1 MGSRTLSFFSRV
13 RVAARRVGCASL
25 VVATVSLAACGGYG
39 GSGSSYSAPSSTPGG
54 STSTPATGTSAPSGT
69 PSGTTSGSGP
79 STPPPPGPS
88 MAAAGPITGF
98 GTVHLNGL
106 VFDTSGA
113 AITIDGKSATQDDL
127 RAGYYIQ
134 VKGHHDA
141 TQNQDFADQIDF
153 RGNVIGPVTAIDAT
167 AQTLTVLGQTV
178 RVTEDTSF
186 DDDISPASLAGVT
199 VGAFVEVSGVS
210 LADGSI
216 RATRIEGKMAGS
228 ALLQVIGTA
237 ASTDSTAKTLKIN
250 ALVVDFSGAT
260 LTDFPATGPKD
271 GDVIEVQ
278 GITLSSAGALNAT
291 RLELRSGKDVVP
303 DGNGQVDL
311 DGLISRFASATD
323 FDVAGRKVSTS
334 SSTSFDGGTA
344 ADLAVNVSVEIE
356 GRLDSSGTIQATK
369 VEIRRAVDARLTGPV
384 DSVDAAHGKVVV
396 LGIQI
401 SVDLMTRYEDHG
413 SGRVNTFN
421 LTYVHTGD
429 WLEVRGEATTASGT
443 SLEATRVDRVQ
454 PQSEAQLMGVVAS
467 ASAPKFQVLAT
478 TVATTD
484 NTSFNHGL
492 NVRGFFANDPVGET
506 VSIRGTWDGS
516 VLTADDVNIGDD
528 NGDDDDND
536 NRGPGNGGDNGGD
549 NGGNDGGGNGGG
561 DDGGGGGDSGGGDS
575 GGGGGGGG
583 SGGGDGGGSGGG
595 AGPGPG

>member
-1 MGSRTLSFFSRV
+1 
-13 RVAARRVGCASL
+13 
-25 VVATVSLAACGGYG
+25 
-39 GSGSSYSAPSSTPGG
+39 
-54 STSTPATGTSAPSGT
+54 
-69 PSGTTSGSGP
+69 
-79 STPPPPGPS
+79 

-153 RGNVIGPVTAIDAT
+153 RGNLIGPVTAIDAT

-186 DDDISPASLAGVT
+186 DDDISPASLAGVS
-199 VGAFVEVSGVS
+199 VGAFVEVSGMS

-216 RATRIEGKMAGS
+216 RATRIEGKIAGS

-237 ASTDSTAKTLKIN
+237 ASADSTAKTLKIN

-260 LTDFPATGPKD
+260 LTEFPATGPKD
-271 GDVIEVQ
+271 GDVIEAQ

-291 RLELRSGKDVVP
+291 HLELRSGKDVVP
-303 DGNGQVDL
+303 DDNGQVDL

-334 SSTSFDGGTA
+334 SQTIFDGGTA

-356 GRLDSSGTIQATK
+356 GTLDSAGTIQATK
-369 VEIRRAVDARLTGPV
+369 VQIRRPVDARLTGPV
-384 DSVDAAHGKVVV
+384 DSVDAVHGKVVV

-429 WLEVRGEATTASGT
+429 WLEVRGEATTTSGV

-454 PQSEAQLMGVVAS
+454 PQSQAQLMGVVAS
-467 ASAPKFQVLAT
+467 ASAPNFQVLAT

-492 NVRGFFANDPVGET
+492 NVREFFANDPVGET

-516 VLTADDVNIGDD
+516 LLTADDVNIGDD
-528 NGDDDDND
+528 NGDDDDN
-536 NRGPGNGGDNGGD
+536 RGPGNGGDNRGD
-549 NGGNDGGGNGGG
+549 NGGNDGGNGGNDGGNGGS
-561 DDGGGGGDSGGGDS
+561 DGGGGGGDN
-575 GGGGGGGG
+575 
-583 SGGGDGGGSGGG
+583 GGGDGGGSGGG
-595 AGPGPG
+595 GGGGGPGPG